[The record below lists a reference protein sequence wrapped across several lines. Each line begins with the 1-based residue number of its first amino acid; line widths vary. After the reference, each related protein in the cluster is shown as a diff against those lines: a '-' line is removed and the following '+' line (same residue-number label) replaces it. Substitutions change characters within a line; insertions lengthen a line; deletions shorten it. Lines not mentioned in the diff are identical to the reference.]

1 MRKSEGENS
10 RLSIEQDV
18 GNEAVI
24 CSNYYVLL
32 WEVLGEKNYC
42 TLFFYRIKLLSKE
55 DVAEINYA
63 HMSRF
68 WILVVNFGHLES
80 IADGRVLV

>member
-1 MRKSEGENS
+1 MSEGENS

-24 CSNYYVLL
+24 YSNYYVLL
-32 WEVLGEKNYC
+32 WVFLGEKNYC

-55 DVAEINYA
+55 DVAEIYCA
-63 HMSRF
+63 HMSRL
-68 WILVVNFGHLES
+68 WILLVNFGHLES